1 MTRKNAPR
9 RERLDKL
16 LVERGLIESRAR
28 AQALILAGRI
38 RVNGQRV
45 DKAGAPVAEDCE
57 ISLDEGRRWASR
69 GAYKLLKAVE
79 VFDIDVRGRVCVDI
93 GASTGGFTDVL
104 LEAGAGKVYAVDVG
118 YGQLISRLAKDS
130 RVIVMDRANA
140 RALTPAHFG
149 EAAVGLVVCDAS
161 FISLR
166 LLLPAIDAILS
177 EEGEAVVLIK
187 PQFEAGR
194 ERLERGGVVRD
205 PFVHEAILREVLDF
219 AVRETRLRPVDLSWS
234 PILGPEGN
242 MEFLCR
248 LTRGAPVVIDIAAVV
263 EAARWD
269 THKIRHR

>member
-1 MTRKNAPR
+1 VTRKNAPR